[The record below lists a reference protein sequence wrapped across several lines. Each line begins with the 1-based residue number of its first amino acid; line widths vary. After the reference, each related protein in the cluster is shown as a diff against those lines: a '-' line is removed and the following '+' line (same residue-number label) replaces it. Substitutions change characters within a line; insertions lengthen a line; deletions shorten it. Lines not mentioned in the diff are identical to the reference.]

1 MNDSENHG
9 VRAPRILAL
18 DVGKKRI
25 GLAVSDALGFTAQ
38 GLDTLHRTRIRD
50 DLAHL
55 KRIAVDREID
65 TVLVG
70 NPLHMSGD
78 HSRQGEYTREFAERL
93 SKDLGLPVV
102 FWDERLTSAEAER
115 LLREGGATLVQKK
128 EAVDRMAA
136 MLLLTSYLE
145 HARITNPIAG
155 TVSGAEDQSW

>member
-1 MNDSENHG
+1 MNDSESQSG
-9 VRAPRILAL
+9 RAPRILAL
-18 DVGKKRI
+18 DVGKKRV
-25 GLAVSDALGFTAQ
+25 GLAVSDPLGFTAQ
-38 GLDTLHRTRIRD
+38 GLETLHRTRIRD

-65 TVLVG
+65 MVLVG

-78 HSRQGEYTREFAERL
+78 QSRQGEYTREFAERV

-128 EAVDRMAA
+128 GAVDRMAA
-136 MLLLTSYLE
+136 MLLLTSYLD
-145 HARITNPIAG
+145 HARITNPIAE
-155 TVSGAEDQSW
+155 TDPEVEEHPW